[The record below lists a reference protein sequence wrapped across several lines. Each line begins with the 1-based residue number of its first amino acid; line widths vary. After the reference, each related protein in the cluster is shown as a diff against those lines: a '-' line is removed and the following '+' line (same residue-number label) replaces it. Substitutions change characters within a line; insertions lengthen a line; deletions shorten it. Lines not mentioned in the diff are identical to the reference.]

1 MSQVALPLPSR
12 SLTLAPKPF
21 AVPAGFLFTLVI
33 LSAMA
38 IGLAW
43 WQGPGLLR
51 DWEVSR
57 DPVVLDEW
65 DMVDGECS
73 SRRGL
78 TDCEA
83 NVTYSYD
90 GQDYQKYI
98 TLAFFDLSS
107 GDYTVDL
114 VVSRDNPDLATLSLG
129 LDMLWNRTI
138 VMAVFMLLFGGG
150 AIAMLF
156 AGLQAGRANR
166 AVAGPGRLNVVPVE
180 VIEVKKVRGKDA
192 VTYLDNIRSP
202 SKRNIRT
209 FMDKG
214 QEPLIGYDEAGK
226 PVGLAVL
233 HEQSKT
239 PILLDSRLERIE
251 MTESERQAAL
261 AAFDAEQEQRGVVRA
276 ANPSPTVK
284 RGPNI
289 LRGLAAG
296 LGVIVLAVVAFFGF
310 WLYYVTS
317 APDAFDSIGIE
328 INNIMPEPLNT
339 WGCEQLYKRF
349 GDDRAPFGC
358 TADDY
363 QSWKVAQPTGKVKS

>member
-1 MSQVALPLPSR
+1 MSQVTLPLPSR
-12 SLTLAPKPF
+12 SLSLAPKPF
-21 AVPAGFLFTLVI
+21 AAPAGFLFTI
-33 LSAMA
+33 LILGAMA
-38 IGLAW
+38 VGLAW

-57 DPVVLDEW
+57 DPLVLQEW
-65 DMVDGECS
+65 DLVDGECS

-83 NVTYSYD
+83 NVTYSYE

-107 GDYTVDL
+107 GDHTVDL
-114 VVSRDNPDLATLSLG
+114 VVSRNNPDLATLSLG

-138 VMAVFMLLFGGG
+138 VMAVFLLLFGGG
-150 AIAMLF
+150 TIAMLIS
-156 AGLQAGRANR
+156 ALNAGRGNR
-166 AVAGPGRLNVVPVE
+166 AVATPGRLTLVPVE
-180 VIEVKKVRGKDA
+180 VVEVRKLRGKNA
-192 VTYLDNIRSP
+192 VTYLDNIRAP
-202 SKRNIRT
+202 SKRQLRT
-209 FMDKG
+209 FFGKG
-214 QEPLIGYDEAGK
+214 EEPLIGFDENGK
-226 PVGLAVL
+226 PVGLAVA
-233 HEQSKT
+233 HEQHKA
-239 PILLDSRLERIE
+239 PVLLDSGLQRID

-261 AAFDAEQEQRGVVRA
+261 AAFDAEQQQRGMARA
-276 ANPSPTVK
+276 ANPQAQAK

-296 LGVIVLAVVAFFGF
+296 LGVIVLAVVGFFGF
-310 WLYYVTS
+310 WLYYVTT

-349 GDDRAPFGC
+349 GDDRAPYGC
-358 TADDY
+358 VADDY
-363 QSWKVAQPTGKVKS
+363 RSWKVAQPEGKVKS